1 MDVTIVGTGNMA
13 RAIATRALAG
23 GHQVTLVGTH
33 LSKADKLAAELR
45 GEGPVATAE
54 TVGGDVVVL
63 AVPYTQAPHVV
74 RQHADALGGKI
85 LVDITNPVDLG
96 ALEPLDSGFVSPF
109 RSAAELIESVAPDA
123 VAVVKAFNT
132 TFAGP
137 LLAGAVGGRPL
148 DVFVAGDDADA
159 KALVAQ
165 LILDG
170 GLRAIDAGTLARAR
184 ELEAMGYLHMAIQ
197 PSLGT
202 MFASALAVLP

>member
-23 GHQVTLVGTH
+23 SHQVTLVGTH
-33 LSKADKLAAELR
+33 LSKADELADELR
-45 GEGPVATAE
+45 GEGTVVAAE
-54 TVGGDVVVL
+54 SVGGDLVVL

-74 RQHADALGGKI
+74 RQHADALGGKVV
-85 LVDITNPVDLG
+85 VDITNPVDLG
-96 ALEPLDSGFVSPF
+96 TLEPLDTGFVSPF
-109 RSAAELIESVAPDA
+109 RSAGELIQSVAPDA

-165 LILDG
+165 LIRDG

-184 ELEAMGYLHMAIQ
+184 ELEAMGYLHMVIQ

-202 MFASALAVLP
+202 VLASALAVLP